1 MDFMNNI
8 GEYQTKERQDNV
20 RTLQNNISPE
30 KYDSSREER
39 ISSLSEGEWPVA
51 ESQRGMT

>member
-30 KYDSSREER
+30 IYDPSREER
-39 ISSLSEGEWPVA
+39 ISSLPEGE
-51 ESQRGMT
+51 